1 VSKFHFRYQNLLEVK
16 TRYEDSKK
24 IKLSK
29 AKRRLE
35 NEKEKLA
42 DFKLDKENNE
52 KYMCAK
58 IQEGT
63 NIAHLKIFHSY
74 MNHLN
79 QKISDQM
86 IMIEQCNQEVA
97 KTRKELLTA
106 SQEKKI
112 FEKLKEKDMNLF
124 KLAEKKAEDLLVD
137 QLVTY
142 KNFKRN

>member
-1 VSKFHFRYQNLLEVK
+1 MSKFHFRYQNLLEVK
-16 TRYEDSKK
+16 ARYEDSKK
-24 IKLSK
+24 IELSE

-52 KYMCAK
+52 QYMCEK

-74 MNHLN
+74 VNYLN
-79 QKISDQM
+79 QKINEQR
-86 IMIEQCNQEVA
+86 ITVEQCSQEVA
-97 KTRKELLTA
+97 RTRKELLIA
-106 SQEKKI
+106 SQDKKV
-112 FEKLKEKDMNLF
+112 FEKLKEKEMKLF